1 MARIAL
7 VISDVDGTLVTSQKR
22 VTDRTRAAVAA
33 LQARGIGFTVVSS
46 RPPFGLRMLVDT
58 LGITIPVAA
67 FNGGAIVSPALE
79 ILNQRSIERDVA
91 RDIVSY
97 LDTQR
102 IGVWLF
108 TGEEWLTR
116 DLSGAHVSHET
127 ITVQQRPQSSL
138 ISTPSLDRAGKI
150 VGVSDDFA
158 RLAAIERRRAR
169 VSRRVPRWYARRPII
184 SIALRPGID
193 KGLAVRELAETIG
206 VPLNEIVTLGD
217 MENDVPMFRQ
227 AGFSIAMGNASDA
240 VKGEARETTLSND
253 EDGFAA
259 AVEKLHPAAR
269 GRRLTRM
276 GGEAPGWPGIP
287 ARWTSSAKS
296 ASARRSAPQS
306 RVWFTISHGVLN
318 EIYYPRIDHACT
330 RDFGFIVTDGRGFF
344 SEEKRDATQHG
355 RIGRAAFR
363 PSPAPTRCRWPLSH
377 REDGDH
383 RPDAATSCCSACRF
397 ARAAGALGDYRLFV
411 LLAPHLGNR
420 GADNTAWIGEYKGDA
435 DALRRAAAAP
445 RSRWPA
451 RRRGARARP
460 ASSAPRTAG
469 RICARHSR

>member
-33 LQARGIGFTVVSS
+33 LQARGIRFTVVSS

-127 ITVQQRPQSSL
+127 ITVQQRPHVVDNFDAV
-138 ISTPSLDRAGKI
+138 IDRAGKI

-158 RLAAIERRRAR
+158 RLAAIEKAARAR
-169 VSRRVPRWYARRPII
+169 FATRATVVRSQTYYLDCVA
-184 SIALRPGID
+184 PGVD

-217 MENDVPMFRQ
+217 MENDVPMFHQ

-253 EDGFAA
+253 ADGFAA
-259 AVEKLHPAAR
+259 AVEKFILPRAD
-269 GRRLTRM
+269 
-276 GGEAPGWPGIP
+276 GG
-287 ARWTSSAKS
+287 
-296 ASARRSAPQS
+296 
-306 RVWFTISHGVLN
+306 
-318 EIYYPRIDHACT
+318 
-330 RDFGFIVTDGRGFF
+330 
-344 SEEKRDATQHG
+344 
-355 RIGRAAFR
+355 
-363 PSPAPTRCRWPLSH
+363 
-377 REDGDH
+377 
-383 RPDAATSCCSACRF
+383 
-397 ARAAGALGDYRLFV
+397 
-411 LLAPHLGNR
+411 
-420 GADNTAWIGEYKGDA
+420 
-435 DALRRAAAAP
+435 
-445 RSRWPA
+445 
-451 RRRGARARP
+451 
-460 ASSAPRTAG
+460 
-469 RICARHSR
+469 